1 MESDVG
7 AGVSIISQETY
18 NRHSKETP
26 LQPSNTCLQTY
37 TRHCVKM
44 FGQFLVQFKYQNH
57 NVTVPLL
64 VVKGLRPSLFGRN
77 WLSRIKLDW
86 KPICSIRVSGAG
98 LPHDVKT
105 QLHTSIQC
113 HAGGITAKLEK
124 KPGAEPKFCKEAQ
137 YLMLSRKQMRP
148 NITNL
153 NPRVLW
159 KRSNSASGQPLWF
172 MSQRLMAQRGC
183 VETLLLLS
191 TPNSTFLSIQFPCL
205 TMSLSSCKE
214 ENDSSSLI

>member
-1 MESDVG
+1 M
-7 AGVSIISQETY
+7 
-18 NRHSKETP
+18 
-26 LQPSNTCLQTY
+26 
-37 TRHCVKM
+37 
-44 FGQFLVQFKYQNH
+44 
-57 NVTVPLL
+57 
-64 VVKGLRPSLFGRN
+64 VKGLRPSLFGRN
-77 WLSRIKLDW
+77 WLSRIKLDR

-105 QLHTSIQC
+105 QLHTTIQC
-113 HAGGITAKLEK
+113 HTGGITAKLEK
-124 KPGAEPKFCKEAQ
+124 KPGAEPKFCKKAQ

-159 KRSNSASGQPLWF
+159 KRSNSVSGQPLWF
-172 MSQRLMAQRGC
+172 MSQRLMVQRGC

-191 TPNSTFLSIQFPCL
+191 TPNSTLLSIQFPRL

-214 ENDSSSLI
+214 ENDLSSLI

>member
-37 TRHCVKM
+37 TRHCVKI

-105 QLHTSIQC
+105 IAH
-113 HAGGITAKLEK
+113 
-124 KPGAEPKFCKEAQ
+124 
-137 YLMLSRKQMRP
+137 
-148 NITNL
+148 L
-153 NPRVLW
+153 NPVSRWRNHSQIGEETWCWTKVLQGSPVPYALQEANEAEYHQLES
-159 KRSNSASGQPLWF
+159 KGI
-172 MSQRLMAQRGC
+172 MEK
-183 VETLLLLS
+183 V
-191 TPNSTFLSIQFPCL
+191 QF
-205 TMSLSSCKE
+205 S
-214 ENDSSSLI
+214 

>member
-1 MESDVG
+1 
-7 AGVSIISQETY
+7 
-18 NRHSKETP
+18 
-26 LQPSNTCLQTY
+26 
-37 TRHCVKM
+37 M

-86 KPICSIRVSGAG
+86 KPICSIRVSGAS
-98 LPHDVKT
+98 LPHDVT
-105 QLHTSIQC
+105 AQLHTSIQC

-124 KPGAEPKFCKEAQ
+124 PGAEPKFCKKAQ

-205 TMSLSSCKE
+205 TMSLSSCRE